1 VYIGSWFLDE
11 GYSACAIDI
20 VTTDAEASL
29 TKNTQA
35 SVRRQRE
42 NISGIQARKMDK
54 IKRRKK
60 LVEHDG
66 EPTVQEYLKARE
78 IKFVPFA
85 VEGTGALGPAV
96 SPFIKQVSQEAKNSG
111 SCSSAPAFRRYWRT
125 RLAMC
130 LARERA
136 DAALDRVHDLCS
148 KSNTTE
154 GSSYVPLVDEYELA
168 SEFDD
173 LRGVVLR
180 ESSDESD
187 DSADSEHSSDDDT
200 ASADSDG
207 GSDSDESDGA

>member
-1 VYIGSWFLDE
+1 MPSKLQITTVSYRRCVRAGSA
-11 GYSACAIDI
+11 Y
-20 VTTDAEASL
+20 
-29 TKNTQA
+29 
-35 SVRRQRE
+35 
-42 NISGIQARKMDK
+42 
-54 IKRRKK
+54 
-60 LVEHDG
+60 
-66 EPTVQEYLKARE
+66 YL
-78 IKFVPFA
+78 I
-85 VEGTGALGPAV
+85 
-96 SPFIKQVSQEAKNSG
+96 
-111 SCSSAPAFRRYWRT
+111 
-125 RLAMC
+125 C

-154 GSSYVPLVDEYELA
+154 GSSYVPLVDEYELV

>member
-1 VYIGSWFLDE
+1 
-11 GYSACAIDI
+11 
-20 VTTDAEASL
+20 
-29 TKNTQA
+29 
-35 SVRRQRE
+35 
-42 NISGIQARKMDK
+42 
-54 IKRRKK
+54 
-60 LVEHDG
+60 
-66 EPTVQEYLKARE
+66 
-78 IKFVPFA
+78 
-85 VEGTGALGPAV
+85 
-96 SPFIKQVSQEAKNSG
+96 
-111 SCSSAPAFRRYWRT
+111 
-125 RLAMC
+125 MC

-154 GSSYVPLVDEYELA
+154 GSSYVPLVDEYELV

-187 DSADSEHSSDDDT
+187 HSADSEHSSDDDT